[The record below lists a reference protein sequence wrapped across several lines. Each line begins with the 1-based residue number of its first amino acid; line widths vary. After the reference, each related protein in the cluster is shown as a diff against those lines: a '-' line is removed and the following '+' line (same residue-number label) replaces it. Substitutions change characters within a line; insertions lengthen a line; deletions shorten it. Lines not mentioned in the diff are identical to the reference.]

1 MSDYEFWDELGKI
14 FNAVLAY
21 QEKTIE
27 FNKRFINPWIRLGNV
42 FDRQDHNRDAIR
54 AYQKAIEI
62 DPDNAQNWYEL
73 GNVYFRSGAFEE
85 AVQAFNKA
93 IEMNPDLGWS
103 FSNLALTLVTQGKYS
118 EAVPLYMKS
127 IDLLTE
133 DKDKA
138 VAWNR
143 LGNVYRKLN
152 EYERAVEAFQKADEL
167 DAENAGFRDE
177 LDEAPTGISL
187 AVEVPNKGRDQAS
200 ELPPSILQLVV
211 EESQTEKTV
220 ASSSPAEEPK
230 TRPISAATEK
240 PTSDESQPTKIEAGK
255 AASVPPTD
263 VVPDQDQTPI
273 KLVEDTPSGT
283 DSASL
288 TSVVSSK
295 TTDASV
301 PEAVPAQAAP
311 TGNSTP
317 SDVVVQPADATSTAD
332 DAAQAKSANQSVEP
346 VVEADQ
352 TLTVVVQ
359 NTVETYTEYT
369 AVVNSSS
376 ETSDVVPTAGDAPSE
391 PIAQVEEKPVST
403 PEEKPEPPQP
413 AQATA
418 KEATNKATT
427 PDEPVAKDKVEV
439 KQETEVVIVEEVTTI
454 EETIEEPANQATDAG
469 LATGQVAYEEFLKDS
484 VETINLMSV
493 QPVAENNEKPGPI
506 TQQEPATR
514 VNAAGELQ
522 IEMDTKNAH
531 VWNELGNVYFNSCAY
546 DDAIVAYSKAI
557 ELDRWFAWPYS
568 NLALAYVQKGRFA
581 EAILLYQ
588 RSIELFSSD
597 KDKAISWNRLGNV
610 YRRLNDYDNAI
621 SAYQRADEMDPDN
634 STLSLQSRFSLLGAY
649 ASDQKPNYVL

>member
-42 FDRQDHNRDAIR
+42 FDHQDHNREAIR

-73 GNVYFRSGAFEE
+73 GNVYFRSGAFEQ

-93 IEMNPDLGWS
+93 IELNPELGWS
-103 FSNLALTLVTQGKYS
+103 FSNLALTLVTQGKFS
-118 EAVPLYMKS
+118 EAVPLYLKS
-127 IDLLTE
+127 IDLLAE

-167 DAENAGFRDE
+167 DAENAGFRDD
-177 LDEAPTGISL
+177 LDEVPTGISL
-187 AVEVPNKGRDQAS
+187 TVEAPTNGSDRPS
-200 ELPPSILQLVV
+200 EAPPSILQLVV

-220 ASSSPAEEPK
+220 VSSKPIVEPK
-230 TRPISAATEK
+230 TRPTAAATEK
-240 PTSDESQPTKIEAGK
+240 PSEVTPVSSSDV
-255 AASVPPTD
+255 ASN
-263 VVPDQDQTPI
+263 QNLQTPGQPA
-273 KLVEDTPSGT
+273 DNTSSGT
-283 DSASL
+283 TASPVMPSASP
-288 TSVVSSK
+288 K
-295 TTDASV
+295 TTDTAVPVASV
-301 PEAVPAQAAP
+301 QPAESDSNAPSESAA
-311 TGNSTP
+311 
-317 SDVVVQPADATSTAD
+317 QPADASTTSDKIVRPESTSQPGEPTAG
-332 DAAQAKSANQSVEP
+332 
-346 VVEADQ
+346 ADQ

-359 NTVETYTEYT
+359 NTVETFTEYT
-369 AVVNSSS
+369 AVVNTSSDTS
-376 ETSDVVPTAGDAPSE
+376 EAVPTPVEAPTE
-391 PIAQVEEKPVST
+391 PVAQVEKKPVSN
-403 PEEKPEPPQP
+403 PEQKPEPSPV
-413 AQATA
+413 AQAA
-418 KEATNKATT
+418 VDETNSNQE
-427 PDEPVAKDKVEV
+427 EPVAKDNSQAADGEV

-454 EETIEEPANQATDAG
+454 EEIVEGTADQATDPS
-469 LATGQVAYEEFLKDS
+469 LATGQVAYEAYLKDS
-484 VETINLMSV
+484 VETVNLLSV
-493 QPVAENNEKPGPI
+493 QPAAETPEKPGPVA
-506 TQQEPATR
+506 QQEPATR
-514 VNAAGELQ
+514 VDASGELQ

-621 SAYQRADEMDPDN
+621 SAYQRADDMDPDN